1 MKMMPKW
8 IADYKEERR
17 LKRIKDKERKK
28 EQNVAPLHIKRLG
41 LHQKDPRAQQI
52 LNQKTNIEQ
61 PKVKKKKFGD
71 KKKKS
76 DF

>member
-28 EQNVAPLHIKRLG
+28 EQSVALLHIKRLG

-71 KKKKS
+71 KKRKS